1 MKLNHFTDFSMR
13 VLMYLDQKKE
23 APLSSLDELAAAFKI
38 SRNHLIKV
46 VQFLSSNQLI
56 ITKRGK
62 NGGIIISDK
71 AREIP
76 LGDLIHLLEQD
87 DSPIINC
94 NSKPCIFQ
102 SQNCKLKSLF
112 NTAYMAFIESL
123 NKAKLSDLQFNN
135 WISIFQND
143 PNA

>member
-1 MKLNHFTDFSMR
+1 
-13 VLMYLDQKKE
+13 MYLDQKKE
-23 APLSSLDELAAAFKI
+23 TPVSSLNELAAAFKL

-46 VQFLSSNQLI
+46 VQFLSANQLI

-87 DSPIINC
+87 DSPVVNC
-94 NSKPCIFQ
+94 NSKPCIFK

-112 NTAYMAFIESL
+112 NTAYLAFIESL
-123 NKAKLSDLQFNN
+123 NKSKLSDLQFTDWN
-135 WISIFQND
+135 SIFQND

>member
-1 MKLNHFTDFSMR
+1 
-13 VLMYLDQKKE
+13 MYLDQKKE
-23 APLSSLDELAAAFKI
+23 TPVSSLNELAAAFKL

-46 VQFLSSNQLI
+46 VQFLSANQLI

-87 DSPIINC
+87 DSPVVNC
-94 NSKPCIFQ
+94 NSKPCIFK

-112 NTAYMAFIESL
+112 NTAYLAFIESL
-123 NKAKLSDLQFNN
+123 NKSKLSDLQFTDWNSN
-135 WISIFQND
+135 FQND

>member
-1 MKLNHFTDFSMR
+1 
-13 VLMYLDQKKE
+13 
-23 APLSSLDELAAAFKI
+23 
-38 SRNHLIKV
+38 V
-46 VQFLSSNQLI
+46 VQFLSANQLI

-87 DSPIINC
+87 ESPVINC
-94 NSKPCIFQ
+94 NSKPCIFK

-112 NTAYMAFIESL
+112 NTAYLAFTESL
-123 NKAKLSDLQFNN
+123 NKSKLSDLQFTDWN
-135 WISIFQND
+135 SIFQNA